1 MHAGVAVQAFQLDR
15 MAPKLLPSGA
25 VLDDITQL
33 LLFLKLIL
41 KFDPWLGLN
50 HLGQHIGIAIAD
62 PHYPRHVANHTFS
75 AQSTIG
81 DNMRNGTLSV
91 FLSNILDHLR
101 AATLT
106 KININ
111 IRRTD
116 PLWVEESLEEQPKS
130 HRANIGNSHRI
141 SDQRASR
148 RSTSWAHRNILIA
161 TPLNKVSCD
170 QEIGGKAKIVD
181 GLDFIIKP
189 LIENLHH
196 CIGRDILLLGKLC

>member
-1 MHAGVAVQAFQLDR
+1 MF
-15 MAPKLLPSGA
+15 
-25 VLDDITQL
+25 
-33 LLFLKLIL
+33 FFKLIL
-41 KFDPWLGLN
+41 KFDPGLGLN
-50 HLGQHIGIAIAD
+50 HLGKHIGITIAD
-62 PHYPRHVANHTFS
+62 THHPRYIPNHTFS

-81 DNMRNGTLSV
+81 DNMRNGALSV
-91 FLSNILDHLR
+91 FLSNIIDHLR

-106 KININ
+106 KVNIN

-130 HRANIGNSHRI
+130 HRANIGDSHRI
-141 SDQRASR
+141 SDQRAR
-148 RSTSWAHRNILIA
+148 RGSTPWADRNILIA

-181 GLDFIIKP
+181 GLNFIIKP

-196 CIGRDILLLGKLC
+196 LIGGDVVLLGKLC